1 MQIVKIGADAGSV
14 AGTIIFC
21 LIVVIVVVAMIV
33 VVVLGVY
40 KYRTRRTKSS
50 ADSECF

>member
-1 MQIVKIGADAGSV
+1 MQLGGADAGSI
-14 AGTIIFC
+14 AGTIITC

-33 VVVLGVY
+33 VVVLGAY
-40 KYRTRRTKSS
+40 KYRTRSTKSS